1 MDYRASAGQPS
12 DLPPESSDAEASAG
26 RRGGAVPPLAAA
38 LGGAVAI
45 GAVAG
50 AMLINNPSAPPA
62 INLVAPQDRIQAIA
76 TLDGD
81 AARAAQSD
89 RRECSYPM
97 GFVTVVS
104 NGGVNSGTIRLV
116 TSKYRS
122 PPFPVSSVPQRI
134 AIPHPLPAT
143 GGVDVLT
150 IDGAA
155 TALTVAL
162 SPAAIMTP
170 TTANATVRVYW
181 PPSPACKS

>member
-1 MDYRASAGQPS
+1 MEYRASAGQPS
-12 DLPPESSDAEASAG
+12 DPPSESSDAQPVS
-26 RRGGAVPPLAAA
+26 RRGKAIPPLVAA

-45 GAVAG
+45 GAVVG
-50 AMLINNPSAPPA
+50 ATLINNPNAPPA
-62 INLVAPQDRIQAIA
+62 INLVAAQERIEAIA

-81 AARAAQSD
+81 AARTAQRD
-89 RRECSYPM
+89 RRDCSYPM

-104 NGGVNSGTIRLV
+104 SGGVNSGTFRLV

-122 PPFPVSSVPQRI
+122 PPFPISSIPQRV

-162 SPAAIMTP
+162 YPTAIMTP
-170 TTANATVRVYW
+170 TTATATVRVYW